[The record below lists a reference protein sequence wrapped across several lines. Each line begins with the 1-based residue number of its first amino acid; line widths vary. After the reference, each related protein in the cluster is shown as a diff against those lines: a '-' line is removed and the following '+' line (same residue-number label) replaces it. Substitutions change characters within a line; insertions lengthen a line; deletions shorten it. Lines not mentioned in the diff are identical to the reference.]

1 MHLMTFLFT
10 SFYWL
15 NISNLKH
22 KQTYN
27 TVCSVFVYVDLY
39 ADVNLTEVLSL
50 DTKDWNVLF
59 LFLLTDFYIYTV
71 VFMWFIVL
79 NVVGLYLFYL
89 SLLSLY
95 LF

>member
-1 MHLMTFLFT
+1 M
-10 SFYWL
+10 
-15 NISNLKH
+15 
-22 KQTYN
+22 
-27 TVCSVFVYVDLY
+27 FVYVDLY

-59 LFLLTDFYIYTV
+59 LFPLTNFYMYI
-71 VFMWFIVL
+71 VFVWFIVL